1 MSRGIF
7 MKLIILGTGK
17 WTNEVINSVR
27 KTVGI
32 KLVGVIP
39 DSTVSK
45 EENNNYIKKN
55 GGWY

>member
-1 MSRGIF
+1 

-17 WTNEVINSVR
+17 WTNEVINSGR

-32 KLVGVIP
+32 ELVGVIP

-45 EENNNYIKKN
+45 EENNNYIN
-55 GGWY
+55 VIPIPELI

>member
-1 MSRGIF
+1 